1 MQKVTHALV
10 VLAAIA
16 LFAGVMPVLAQEQA
30 KEAATVAQGQLLRVD
45 VNAKTLAIR
54 SSDGNQMQF
63 RYTEQTKVV
72 GGDKSVAGLAT
83 MAGSPVTIRYT
94 KQGADNVATEIEVQ
108 QGQQQP
114 GQSPDRQPKQ

>member
-1 MQKVTHALV
+1 MHKVTRALV

-83 MAGSPVTIRYT
+83 MAGSPVTIKYT

>member
-1 MQKVTHALV
+1 
-10 VLAAIA
+10 
-16 LFAGVMPVLAQEQA
+16 
-30 KEAATVAQGQLLRVD
+30 LRVD

>member
-1 MQKVTHALV
+1 
-10 VLAAIA
+10 
-16 LFAGVMPVLAQEQA
+16 MPVLAQEQA

-114 GQSPDRQPKQ
+114 GQSRHHLGCRQRETDPHPDATHQ

>member
-1 MQKVTHALV
+1 MRKVTHALV

-16 LFAGVMPVLAQEQA
+16 LFVGVMPVLAQEQA

>member
-54 SSDGNQMQF
+54 SSDVNQMQF

-72 GGDKSVAGLAT
+72 GGDRSVAGLAT
-83 MAGSPVTIRYT
+83 MAGSPVTDASR
-94 KQGADNVATEIEVQ
+94 GARLQAPVGAASCS
-108 QGQQQP
+108 GA
-114 GQSPDRQPKQ
+114 RQTRAPPARNGPQ

>member
-54 SSDGNQMQF
+54 SSDVNQMQF

-72 GGDKSVAGLAT
+72 GGDRSVAGLAT
-83 MAGSPVTIRYT
+83 MAGSPVTIKYT
-94 KQGADNVATEIEVQ
+94 KQGADNVATEIEVH